1 MLWERRRGL
10 TAAGMLVL
18 ACGTSAKNHD
28 GDSDG
33 GGGNAGTGGTAA
45 GAGDAQVEDGTGGTA
60 AGAGDT
66 GTEAGTSATSGV
78 SGREGGGASGTGG
91 TQGEGGD
98 VGEGATTAALGRYFE
113 PGTRLKPL
121 VSRVGDVE
129 LIEGPD
135 HLGWF
140 DTELDMPCAFRVG
153 TDGVERCFPGHG
165 TSQAL
170 YADAT
175 CTALV
180 YVHYLT
186 CGDTPPARV
195 TFDNRRGQA
204 CSIEPYRMG
213 QELPSTTELY
223 SNSTGTCQQITLPGT
238 APTSIW
244 ALEAEAPETFVA
256 VERTRTPWRRDLD
269 AEIRE
274 GADGSSEVTAFFNLV
289 REEACRPLGPA
300 VFPRACIPPFW
311 SWSGGYG
318 DAACAARLIRTSDLC
333 VAWKPTTSLTLR
345 AVPDSC
351 PGTATFDLYELGESV
366 ETPIYADDG
375 SGACVVANQEP
386 VQGFLEG
393 ALVHPTSL
401 PSVDMVEVGSGPVRA
416 RYFGADDRPL
426 FPDRNGPSPFFVATS
441 GEACNPYP
449 FSDGVRRCIPESF
462 ASAAESELFFADA
475 SCTGERLF
483 RFEPAD
489 CTADTPEPRG
499 LVIRNDDPC
508 NPAIAETLDFSGT
521 SSAPSVYRW
530 IASISKCQEDSVSSY
545 PRSVFYIVGDPL
557 DPNALFTTIE
567 RALEE

>member
-1 MLWERRRGL
+1 MMAWERGRGL
-10 TAAGMLVL
+10 MAAGMLVV
-18 ACGTSAKNHD
+18 ACGSNSENHD
-28 GDSDG
+28 GDNG
-33 GGGNAGTGGTAA
+33 GGGAGRGGTAAGGGDTAAEAGTGGTDA
-45 GAGDAQVEDGTGGTA
+45 GAGDS
-60 AGAGDT
+60 GA
-66 GTEAGTSATSGV
+66 EAGTSATSSA
-78 SGREGGGASGTGG
+78 SGRGGGGASDTGG
-91 TQGEGGD
+91 TQGEGGNG
-98 VGEGATTAALGRYFE
+98 GEGATTAPAWRYFG

-121 VSRVGDVE
+121 VSRAGDVE

-140 DTELDMPCAFRVG
+140 DSELDMPCAFRVG
-153 TDGVERCFPGHG
+153 TDGVERCFPGRG
-165 TSQAL
+165 MSQAF

-180 YVHYLT
+180 YVHYRT

-195 TFDNRRGQA
+195 TFDNRSGQD
-204 CSIEPYRMG
+204 CSIEPYRIG
-213 QELPSTTELY
+213 QELTSTADLY
-223 SNSTGTCQQITLPGT
+223 SNTTGSCQRITRPGT
-238 APTSIW
+238 TETSIW
-244 ALEAEAPETFVA
+244 ALEAEALETFVA
-256 VERTRTPWRRDLD
+256 VERTHGDWRRDLD

-274 GADGSSEVTAFFNLV
+274 GADGSFELIAFFDLI
-289 REEACRPLGPA
+289 RGEACRPLGPS
-300 VFPRACIPPFW
+300 VVPRACVPVHR
-311 SWSGGYG
+311 SWSGAYG
-318 DAACAARLIRTSDLC
+318 DAACTARLTPGGDLC

-351 PGTATFDLYELGESV
+351 PATATFDLNELGESV

-375 SGACVVANQEP
+375 SGACFVADPEP

-393 ALVHPTSL
+393 ASIYPDSL
-401 PSVDMVEVGSGPVRA
+401 PSVDIVEVGSGPVRA
-416 RYFGADDRPL
+416 RFFGADDRPL

-441 GEACNPYP
+441 GEACSPYP

-462 ASAAESELFFADA
+462 PSVGESELFFADP

-508 NPAIAETLDFSGT
+508 NPAIAETLGFSGT

-530 IASISKCQEDSVSSY
+530 IPSIFKCQEDSVSSY
-545 PRSVFYIVGDPL
+545 PGSIFYIAGEPL
-557 DPNALFTTIE
+557 DPNALFTEIARAIE
-567 RALEE
+567 E